1 LIIYL
6 IFDLQINIVHL
17 ILIKIELDEKI
28 NLIQLMLQTYYLE
41 KNEIN
46 HQIDLV
52 KIVHPITFD
61 WES

>member
-1 LIIYL
+1 MIIYL